1 MTDEPENIVPV
12 MLRRL
17 DTKFDGMRDEFRE
30 IKGRLTNVET
40 VLAAVATELGSLVG
54 ADARIRHSI
63 DRLADRLERVE
74 RRLGLIDA
82 PPLWPTVAYLDAV
95 LTIRM
100 RSPGR
105 EAEAGAP
112 R

>member
-1 MTDEPENIVPV
+1 MGRPYRVGEPVIGVPSQILV

-30 IKGRLTNVET
+30 IKGRLTNVEI

-54 ADARIRHSI
+54 ADARIQHSI

-82 PPLWPTVAYLDAV
+82 PPL
-95 LTIRM
+95 
-100 RSPGR
+100 
-105 EAEAGAP
+105 
-112 R
+112 

>member
-1 MTDEPENIVPV
+1 MGRPYRVGEPVIGVPSQILV

-54 ADARIRHSI
+54 ADARMQHSI
-63 DRLADRLERVE
+63 DRLADRLECVE

-82 PPLWPTVAYLDAV
+82 PPL
-95 LTIRM
+95 
-100 RSPGR
+100 
-105 EAEAGAP
+105 
-112 R
+112 

>member
-1 MTDEPENIVPV
+1 VGRPYRVGEPVIGVPSQILV

-30 IKGRLTNVET
+30 IKGRLTNVEI

-54 ADARIRHSI
+54 ADARIQHSI

-82 PPLWPTVAYLDAV
+82 PPL
-95 LTIRM
+95 
-100 RSPGR
+100 
-105 EAEAGAP
+105 
-112 R
+112 

>member
-1 MTDEPENIVPV
+1 VGEPVIGVPSQILV

-54 ADARIRHSI
+54 ADARIQHSI

-82 PPLWPTVAYLDAV
+82 PPL
-95 LTIRM
+95 
-100 RSPGR
+100 
-105 EAEAGAP
+105 
-112 R
+112 

>member
-1 MTDEPENIVPV
+1 MGRPYCVGEPVIGVPSQILV

-17 DTKFDGMRDEFRE
+17 DTKFDGLRDEFRE

-54 ADARIRHSI
+54 ADARMQHSI
-63 DRLADRLERVE
+63 DRLADRLECVE

-82 PPLWPTVAYLDAV
+82 PPL
-95 LTIRM
+95 
-100 RSPGR
+100 
-105 EAEAGAP
+105 
-112 R
+112 

>member
-1 MTDEPENIVPV
+1 MGRPYCVGEPVIGVPSQILV

-54 ADARIRHSI
+54 ADARIQHSI

-82 PPLWPTVAYLDAV
+82 PPL
-95 LTIRM
+95 
-100 RSPGR
+100 
-105 EAEAGAP
+105 
-112 R
+112 